1 MLNTYYISWM
11 ESWNGIILVILKIPI
26 EKNKSCCQNF
36 KGKLNFFFLLF
47 PYPVFFFLLSQSGA
61 LFASPRCTLS
71 GRQFQKLKFSSK
83 LNIVTKFLQWIVT
96 LKCATLLVSP
106 TISVL
111 GKLSCAFRMDFVVVT
126 AFESTIRYV
135 IVVLYR

>member
-26 EKNKSCCQNF
+26 EKNISCCQNF
-36 KGKLNFFFLLF
+36 KGKLNFFFSSLSLSS
-47 PYPVFFFLLSQSGA
+47 FFLLSQSGA